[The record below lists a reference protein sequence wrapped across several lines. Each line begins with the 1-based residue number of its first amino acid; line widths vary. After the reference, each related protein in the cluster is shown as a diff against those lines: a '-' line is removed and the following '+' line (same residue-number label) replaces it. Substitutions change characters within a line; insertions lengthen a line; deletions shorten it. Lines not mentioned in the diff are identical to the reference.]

1 MHCVSFFIVLMSLT
15 ASFMSVLELTR
26 CIIGYGD
33 VGVIVFHFVVILVSY
48 LAIRQTAKK
57 I

>member
-26 CIIGYGD
+26 CIIGYG
-33 VGVIVFHFVVILVSY
+33 GAGTIIFHFVIILVSY

>member
-1 MHCVSFFIVLMSLT
+1 MHCVNFFIVLMSLT

-33 VGVIVFHFVVILVSY
+33 VRAIILHFVIILVSY